1 MSKKSTAA
9 AEVGGQTRTFAL
21 QKIYLKDCSF
31 ESPNAPA
38 IYTEQWNPNIQL
50 NMHTTS
56 SVVGENAHEVVLHTT
71 LEAKLG
77 DKIALLIEVQ
87 QAGIFEIVDASEEE
101 LKSLLACR
109 CAEMLYPFSRQI
121 ISDLATQ
128 GGFPQ
133 LLLQPMDFEEL
144 FAQANAA
151 GQAKTKTRNKTE

>member
-1 MSKKSTAA
+1 MTKKSTAA
-9 AEVGGQTRTFAL
+9 AEAGEQTRKFAL

-38 IYTEQWNPNIQL
+38 IFAEQWNPSIQL
-50 NMHTTS
+50 NMHTNS
-56 SVVGENAHEVVLHTT
+56 SVVAENAHEVVLHTT

-87 QAGIFEIVDASEEE
+87 QAGIFQIVDASEDE

-109 CAEMLYPFSRQI
+109 CAEILYPYSRQVV
-121 ISDLATQ
+121 SELATQ

-133 LLLQPMDFEEL
+133 LLLQPMDFEDL
-144 FAQANAA
+144 FAQADAA
-151 GQAKTKTRNKTE
+151 GQAKAK

>member
-1 MSKKSTAA
+1 MSKKSTEATQTS
-9 AEVGGQTRTFAL
+9 GPTRTFAL

-38 IYTEQWNPNIQL
+38 IFAEQWNPGIQL

-56 SVVGENAHEVVLHTT
+56 SLVAENAHEVVLHTT

-77 DKIALLIEVQ
+77 DKVALLIEVQ
-87 QAGIFEIVDASEEE
+87 QAGIFQIVDASEEE

-109 CAEMLYPFSRQI
+109 CAEILYPFSRQV

-144 FAQANAA
+144 FAQADAA
-151 GQAKTKTRNKTE
+151 GQAKTKTKSKSK

>member
-1 MSKKSTAA
+1 MTKKSAA
-9 AEVGGQTRTFAL
+9 AKKANGKIRTFAL

-38 IYTEQWNPNIQL
+38 IYGEQWNPKIQL

-56 SVVGENAHEVVLHTT
+56 SVVSENSHEVVLHIT

-87 QAGIFEIVDASEEE
+87 QAGIFQIVDASEDE

-133 LLLQPMDFEEL
+133 LLLQPMDFEDL

-151 GQAKTKTRNKTE
+151 DQAEAK

>member
-1 MSKKSTAA
+1 MTKKKTAA
-9 AEVGGQTRTFAL
+9 SEANGKIRNFAL

-38 IYTEQWNPNIQL
+38 IYGEQWNPNIQL

-56 SVVGENAHEVVLHTT
+56 STVGENAHEVVLHTT

-77 DKIALLIEVQ
+77 DKVALLIEVQ
-87 QAGIFEIVDASEEE
+87 QAGIFQIEDVSEDE

-121 ISDLATQ
+121 ISELATQ

-144 FAQANAA
+144 FAQADAA
-151 GQAKTKTRNKTE
+151 GQAKAE

>member
-1 MSKKSTAA
+1 MTDKKKAA
-9 AEVGGQTRTFAL
+9 TKDEGKIRNFAL

-38 IYTEQWNPNIQL
+38 IYGEQWNPNIQL
-50 NMHTTS
+50 NMHTSSS
-56 SVVGENAHEVVLHTT
+56 SVGDDAHEVVLHTT

-77 DKIALLIEVQ
+77 DKVALLIEVQ
-87 QAGIFEIVDASEEE
+87 QAGIFQIVDASEEE
-101 LKSLLACR
+101 LKTLLACR

-121 ISDLATQ
+121 ISELATL

-144 FAQANAA
+144 FAQADAA
-151 GQAKTKTRNKTE
+151 GQAKAE